1 VSNYLAIATATAAL
15 RQLLQPPV
23 QRAVP
28 GAQVRAVRPDLM
40 SVDRSAAGINLFLY
54 QVRPNSAYRNEDLPT
69 RRADGTLMS
78 RPQAPLELAYLI
90 SCLGADD
97 ALEPQRLLG
106 AVIAT
111 LHAWPMLP
119 ASQIASAV
127 AADASILD
135 GSDLASQLELI
146 HITPDYLSTEELS
159 RLWSTFGTVPYH
171 LSVAYKVAV
180 VLVQDDLTPLDV
192 KPVEQVHTGIS
203 LSLAAPA

>member
-1 VSNYLAIATATAAL
+1 VSNYLALATATAAL
-15 RQLLQPPV
+15 RALLQPPV

-40 SVDRSAAGINLFLY
+40 GVDRSAAGINLFLY
-54 QVRPNSAYRNEDLPT
+54 QVRPSAAYRNEDLPT
-69 RRADGTLMS
+69 RRTDGSLIQQ
-78 RPQAPLELAYLI
+78 PQAPLELAYLI

-127 AADASILD
+127 AADPIVLA
-135 GSDLASQLELI
+135 GSDLADQLELI

-159 RLWSTFGTVPYH
+159 RLWSTVGPIPYN
-171 LSVAYKVAV
+171 LSFAYRLAV
-180 VLVQDDLTPLDV
+180 VLVRYDLALVDV
-192 KPVEQVHTGIS
+192 KPVERVHASVDASVVVPG
-203 LSLAAPA
+203 